1 MPSNNLAILAC
12 AGSGKTSEIV
22 GLAGGTSGRSLLLTY
37 TRNNTQAIRDRSYKE
52 FGCIPPSCDIDTWY
66 SFLLS
71 HFVRPYQ
78 RQYRIERI
86 AEIAWI
92 DGKSARGVPKSNT
105 DKYYFSPQGRIYRDK
120 VSEFGVA
127 CNTASGNKV
136 VARLAQIYTAVYID
150 EFQDLAAWDLEIV
163 ELLLRS
169 GIQAVIVGDH
179 RQHTFQTNDSP
190 KHKQYRGEGILK
202 LINKWQ
208 NEGLCETQTRNE
220 NRRGCQAICD
230 FADYVFPYTH
240 KMTSV
245 GVTATGHDGI
255 FVITNASAKS
265 YYERFSPTVL
275 RWDRKTKC
283 DGYKAMN
290 FGESKGLGFDRVLI
304 YPNGRIREFPEKND
318 RGTIKNAKAKLYV
331 GVTRARY
338 SVAFVLDGKCTVPGV
353 TPFH

>member
-1 MPSNNLAILAC
+1 MPSNNLAILSC

-22 GLAGGTSGRSLLLTY
+22 SLAGGTAGRSLLLTY
-37 TRNNTQAIRDRSYKE
+37 TRNNAQAIRDRFYKKY
-52 FGCIPPSCDIDTWY
+52 GCIPPCCDVDTWY

-71 HFVRPYQ
+71 NFVRPYQ

-86 AEIAWI
+86 AEMAWI

-127 CNTASGNKV
+127 CNAASGHTV
-136 VARLAQIYTAVYID
+136 VARLAQIYSAVYID

-179 RQHTFQTNDSP
+179 RQPTFRTTDSP
-190 KHKQYRGEGILK
+190 KNKQYQGEGILK
-202 LINKWQ
+202 LINKWRG
-208 NEGLCETQTRNE
+208 EGLCETQPRNE

-230 FADYVFPYTH
+230 FADYVFPYTQ

-245 GVTATGHDGI
+245 GVAPTGHDGI
-255 FVITNASAKS
+255 FVINSASAES
-265 YYERFSPTVL
+265 YYAKFSPVVL
-275 RWDRKTKC
+275 RWNRRTNC
-283 DGYKAMN
+283 DGYEAMN

-304 YPNGRIREFPEKND
+304 YPNKPIQEFLEKND
-318 RGTIKNAKAKLYV
+318 RDTIKNAKAKLYV

-338 SVAFVLDGKCTVPGV
+338 SVAFVLDGKCAVPGV